1 MNVLYYYILLSG
13 EEGDFFYIIE
23 KGTFTVIVNNKPE
36 AQLGEGKS
44 FGELA
49 LLYNSPR
56 QATIRAE
63 TSSILYT
70 LDRETF
76 RFTLAQSSA
85 SRVIEIKQSLS
96 RVPLLNGLTDEQFEK
111 LADTVEL
118 IPFDAGIARQH
129 HLTTF

>member
-1 MNVLYYYILLSG
+1 M
-13 EEGDFFYIIE
+13 
-23 KGTFTVIVNNKPE
+23 

-63 TSSILYT
+63 TSSVLYT
-70 LDRETF
+70 LDRDTF

-85 SRVIEIKQSLS
+85 SRIVEIKQALS

-111 LADTVEL
+111 LTDTVEL
-118 IPFDAGIARQH
+118 VPYNAGDIIIKKGTEGKVFYMIKEGSVKVRSCK
-129 HLTTF
+129 

>member
-1 MNVLYYYILLSG
+1 M
-13 EEGDFFYIIE
+13 
-23 KGTFTVIVNNKPE
+23 VNSKPV

-63 TSSILYT
+63 TSSVLYT
-70 LDRETF
+70 LDRDTF

-85 SRVIEIKQSLS
+85 SRIVEIKQALS

-111 LADTVEL
+111 LTDTVEL
-118 IPFDAGIARQH
+118 VPYNAGDIIIKKGTEGKVFYMIKEGSVKVRSCK
-129 HLTTF
+129 